1 MNKCIIVGR
10 VAYPPRVN
18 ETSYGLVVNM
28 MITTTHKY
36 KQNDGE
42 IVERSQT
49 NKAALWSKLAELNRD
64 VQQGDLVSLEGRLQN
79 KKVQDKSGVER
90 WETEIVANQFE
101 TLVATTRSVPE
112 QDAYDEPPPQ
122 SSAQEF
128 TDDDI
133 PFVRN
138 STLYGDDLYPNKRA
152 REPWE
157 V

>member
-1 MNKCIIVGR
+1 MGK
-10 VAYPPRVN
+10 VAYPPRIN
-18 ETSYGLVVNM
+18 ETNYGLVVNM

-49 NKAALWSKLAELNRD
+49 NKAALWGKLAELNRD

-101 TLVATTRSVPE
+101 TLVASGTRPQESE
-112 QDAYDEPPPQ
+112 DFGEPPPQ
-122 SSAQEF
+122 TQSAGEF
-128 TDDDI
+128 DDDSI
-133 PFVRN
+133 PF
-138 STLYGDDLYPNKRA
+138 
-152 REPWE
+152 
-157 V
+157 